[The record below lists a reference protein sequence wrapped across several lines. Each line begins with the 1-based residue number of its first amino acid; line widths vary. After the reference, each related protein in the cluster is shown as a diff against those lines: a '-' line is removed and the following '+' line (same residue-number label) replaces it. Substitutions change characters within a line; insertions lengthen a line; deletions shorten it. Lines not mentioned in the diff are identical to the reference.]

1 MIKFISNRVK
11 AKDPMTSATAIVTGS
26 DPELTNMLL
35 QQLAIALYC
44 YKNKIIIDLYDKI
57 EQVTTTAA
65 VASNQATS
73 SITTNITTN
82 DANSKH
88 NNTSIISKP
97 FIDIVVQEIRIEY
110 SLDNIHWKHL
120 GDFTTELLVPSQV
133 VSIPLTING
142 NDSNKDNDSSKEKS
156 KENSKHKVIGSEGTN
171 TKKNVLLKTNY
182 LKITPLKW
190 LNSTSYG
197 PSIRIQLQRQIPV
210 SDDEGDGS
218 IMSSSSAIIIVPSTL
233 LSNTLNVLVN
243 ALNVL
248 IDVMEYLQKSDDY
261 QHDHKQMEVK
271 KVRLRGDEVVCK
283 YSND

>member
-1 MIKFISNRVK
+1 MIKFISNSVK
-11 AKDPMTSATAIVTGS
+11 AKDPMTSATAIVTGA

-44 YKNKIIIDLYDKI
+44 YKNKIIIDLYDKM

-65 VASNQATS
+65 VASSNQAS
-73 SITTNITTN
+73 CNISTNITSSL
-82 DANSKH
+82 AN
-88 NNTSIISKP
+88 NASIVKP
-97 FIDIVVQEIRIEY
+97 YMDIVVQEIRIDY

-120 GDFTTELLVPSQV
+120 GDFATELSVPSQV
-133 VSIPLTING
+133 VSIPLTIH
-142 NDSNKDNDSSKEKS
+142 DSSIKDSES
-156 KENSKHKVIGSEGTN
+156 KENSKHKIAASKGVIS

-190 LNSTSYG
+190 LNSNNYG
-197 PSIRIQLQRQIPV
+197 PSMRVQLQRQIPL

-218 IMSSSSAIIIVPSTL
+218 IMTNSSAIVIVPSTL
-233 LSNTLNVLVN
+233 LSNTLNGLVN

-261 QHDHKQMEVK
+261 QYDHKQMEVK
-271 KVRLRGDEVVCK
+271 KVRD
-283 YSND
+283 

>member
-1 MIKFISNRVK
+1 MIKFISNSVK
-11 AKDPMTSATAIVTGS
+11 AKDPMTSATAIVTGA

-44 YKNKIIIDLYDKI
+44 YKNKIIIDLYDKM

-65 VASNQATS
+65 VASNQAS
-73 SITTNITTN
+73 CCISTNITSSF
-82 DANSKH
+82 AN
-88 NNTSIISKP
+88 NASIVKP
-97 FIDIVVQEIRIEY
+97 YMDIVVQEIRIEY

-120 GDFTTELLVPSQV
+120 GDFPTELSVPSQV
-133 VSIPLTING
+133 VSIPLTIN
-142 NDSNKDNDSSKEKS
+142 DSSIKDSESKEKS
-156 KENSKHKVIGSEGTN
+156 KENSKHKVVGSKGVIS

-190 LNSTSYG
+190 LNSSSYG
-197 PSIRIQLQRQIPV
+197 PSMRVQLQRQILL

-218 IMSSSSAIIIVPSTL
+218 IMASSIAIVIVPSTV
-233 LSNTLNVLVN
+233 LSNTLNGLVK

-261 QHDHKQMEVK
+261 QYDHKQMEVK
-271 KVRLRGDEVVCK
+271 KVI
-283 YSND
+283 

>member
-1 MIKFISNRVK
+1 MIKFISNSVK
-11 AKDPMTSATAIVTGS
+11 AKDPMTSATAIVTGA

-44 YKNKIIIDLYDKI
+44 YKNKIIIDLYDKM

-65 VASNQATS
+65 VASSNQAS
-73 SITTNITTN
+73 CNISTNITSSL
-82 DANSKH
+82 AN
-88 NNTSIISKP
+88 NVSILKP
-97 FIDIVVQEIRIEY
+97 YADIVVQEIRIEY

-120 GDFTTELLVPSQV
+120 GDFATELSVPSQV
-133 VSIPLTING
+133 VSIPLTIN
-142 NDSNKDNDSSKEKS
+142 DSSIKDSES
-156 KENSKHKVIGSEGTN
+156 KENSKHKIAASKGVIS

-190 LNSTSYG
+190 LNNNNYG
-197 PSIRIQLQRQIPV
+197 PSMRVQLQRQIPL

-218 IMSSSSAIIIVPSTL
+218 IMTNSSAIVIVPSTL
-233 LSNTLNVLVN
+233 LSNTLNGLVN

-261 QHDHKQMEVK
+261 QYDHKQMEVK
-271 KVRLRGDEVVCK
+271 KVRD
-283 YSND
+283 

>member
-1 MIKFISNRVK
+1 MIKFISKSVK
-11 AKDPMTSATAIVTGS
+11 AKDPMTSATAIVTGA

-44 YKNKIIIDLYDKI
+44 YKNKIIIDLYDKM

-65 VASNQATS
+65 VASSNQAS
-73 SITTNITTN
+73 CNISTNITSSL
-82 DANSKH
+82 AN
-88 NNTSIISKP
+88 NASIVKP
-97 FIDIVVQEIRIEY
+97 YMDIVVQEIRIDY

-120 GDFTTELLVPSQV
+120 GDFATELSVPSQV
-133 VSIPLTING
+133 VSIPLTIH
-142 NDSNKDNDSSKEKS
+142 DSSIKDSES
-156 KENSKHKVIGSEGTN
+156 KENSKHKIAASKGVIS

-190 LNSTSYG
+190 LNSNNYG
-197 PSIRIQLQRQIPV
+197 PSMRVQLQRQIPL

-218 IMSSSSAIIIVPSTL
+218 IMTNSSAIVIVPSTL
-233 LSNTLNVLVN
+233 LSNTLNGLVN

-261 QHDHKQMEVK
+261 QYDHKQMEVK
-271 KVRLRGDEVVCK
+271 KVRD
-283 YSND
+283 